1 MPIFNTS
8 KQPHSQSK
16 KMKPIIGISVN
27 YKDGT
32 SRIADAYVQA
42 VVLAGGTPLLVP
54 VTDDEQT
61 LAAAVRQLDGLVL
74 SGGVDIDPKY
84 FGEEIIPECGT
95 IDATRDTYDLRLID
109 YARRYQTPIL
119 GICRGM
125 QILNVQMGGTLY
137 QDIYAQNTTALL
149 CHDQGDTPR
158 TEPTHAVQIE
168 KDSKLAAIVNANTL
182 SVNSFHHQAVK
193 DVAPTLCTSARS
205 TDGLCEAVESPDY
218 PIIAVQWHPENLA
231 VAGRKEQRALFE
243 WLVGEAKIHHEAQRL
258 HDRIIALDS
267 HCDTPMV
274 YTDGMDFGQRND
286 GALVDFVKMDEGRL
300 DTIFMAAYIPQKGLD
315 EMATAEAT
323 QLAFDT
329 LKLIHNQVDRNADKA
344 RIATSADEIRAAK
357 RAGLK
362 AVVPVV
368 ENGYAIGSDLGNI
381 ERFYNLGVRYIT
393 LCHNGDNLICDSA
406 SRTQHTHGG
415 LSRFGRQ
422 VIAEMNRL
430 GIMVDLSHAGEE
442 SFWQALDCSATPIIC
457 SHSSARTLCDHPRN
471 LTDAQLRALAASGGV
486 CQVCLYDGFL
496 TTAEGTANVQTAV
509 NHIDHIVQTAGID
522 CVGIGS
528 DFDGGGTI
536 RGCRA
541 SNELVNITKELLRRG
556 YTPDDL
562 RKIWG
567 ENLLRILR

>member
-1 MPIFNTS
+1 MS
-8 KQPHSQSK
+8 
-16 KMKPIIGISVN
+16 PIIGISVN

-54 VTDDEQT
+54 VTDDEPT

-74 SGGVDIDPKY
+74 SGGADIDPKY
-84 FGEEIIPECGT
+84 FGEAVIPECGT
-95 IDATRDTYDLRLID
+95 IDAMRDTYDLRLID

-137 QDIYAQNTTALL
+137 QDIYAQNTATLL
-149 CHDQGDTPR
+149 CHDQGSTPR
-158 TEPTHAVQIE
+158 TEPTHQVAIE
-168 KDSKLAAIVNANTL
+168 PDTKLVEIAKTNTL
-182 SVNSFHHQAVK
+182 KVNSFHHQAVK
-193 DVAPTLCTSARS
+193 DVAPTLRASAHS
-205 TDGLCEAVESPDY
+205 TDGLCEAIESTDY
-218 PIIAVQWHPENLA
+218 PIIGVQWHPENLA
-231 VAGRKEQRALFE
+231 VAGQQEQRALFE
-243 WLVGEAKIHHEAQRL
+243 WLVRKAKLHHEAQQI
-258 HDRIIALDS
+258 HNQAITLDS

-286 GALVDFVKMDEGRL
+286 SALVDFVKMDEGRL

-315 EMATAEAT
+315 EAATAEAT
-323 QLAFDT
+323 KLAFDT
-329 LKLIHNQVDRNADKA
+329 LQLIHNQVDKNSNKA
-344 RIATSADEIRAAK
+344 CIATSVDAIEAAK
-357 RAGLK
+357 RTGLK
-362 AVVPVV
+362 AVVPVI
-368 ENGYAIGSDLGNI
+368 ENGYAIGSAIENI
-381 ERFYNLGVRYIT
+381 ARFYDLGVRYIT

-415 LSRFGRQ
+415 LSNFGRK

-442 SFWQALDCSATPIIC
+442 SFWQALDCSAAPIIC
-457 SHSSARTLCDHPRN
+457 SHSSARALCDHPRN
-471 LTDAQLRALAASGGV
+471 LTDAQLRALASRDGV

-496 TTAEGTANVQTAV
+496 TTHEGTANVQTAA

-528 DFDGGGTI
+528 DFDGGGSI
-536 RGCRA
+536 GGCRA
-541 SNELVNITKELLRRG
+541 SNELINITKELLRRG
-556 YTPDDL
+556 YTQNDL

-567 ENLLRILR
+567 ENLLRVMRQAEKLARK

>member
-1 MPIFNTS
+1 MS
-8 KQPHSQSK
+8 
-16 KMKPIIGISVN
+16 PIIGISAN

-54 VTDDEQT
+54 VTDDEPT

-74 SGGVDIDPKY
+74 SGGVDIDPHY
-84 FGEEIIPECGT
+84 FGEAVIPECGT

-137 QDIYAQNTTALL
+137 QDIYAQNTATLL
-149 CHDQGDTPR
+149 CHDQGSTPR
-158 TEPTHAVQIE
+158 TEPTHQVAVAA
-168 KDSKLAAIVNANTL
+168 DTKLVEIAKTNTL
-182 SVNSFHHQAVK
+182 KVNSFHHQAVK
-193 DVAPTLCTSARS
+193 DVAPTLRASAHS
-205 TDGLCEAVESPDY
+205 TDGLCEAIESPDY
-218 PIIAVQWHPENLA
+218 PIIGVQWHPENLA
-231 VAGRKEQRALFE
+231 VAGQKEQRALFE
-243 WLVGEAKIHHEAQRL
+243 WLVSEAKIHHAAQQVHRQA
-258 HDRIIALDS
+258 ITLDS

-315 EMATAEAT
+315 EAATAEAT
-323 QLAFDT
+323 KLAFDT
-329 LKLIHNQVDRNADKA
+329 LQLIHNQVDKNSNKA
-344 RIATSADEIRAAK
+344 CIATSAAAIEAAK

-362 AVVPVV
+362 AVVPVL
-368 ENGYAIGSDLGNI
+368 ENGYAIGSDIENI
-381 ERFYNLGVRYIT
+381 ARFYDLGVRYIT

-415 LSRFGRQ
+415 LSDFGRK

-442 SFWQALDCSATPIIC
+442 SFWQALDCSAAPIIC
-457 SHSSARTLCDHPRN
+457 SHSSARALCDHPRN
-471 LTDAQLRALAASGGV
+471 LTDAQLRALAAADGV

-496 TTAEGTANVQTAV
+496 TTAEGTANVRTAA

-528 DFDGGGTI
+528 DFDGGGSI

-541 SNELVNITKELLRRG
+541 SNELINITKELLRRG

-567 ENLLRILR
+567 ENLLCVMKKAESVAERKKIRN

>member
-1 MPIFNTS
+1 MS
-8 KQPHSQSK
+8 
-16 KMKPIIGISVN
+16 PIIGISVN

-54 VTDDEQT
+54 VTDDEPT

-74 SGGVDIDPKY
+74 SGGADIDPKY
-84 FGEEIIPECGT
+84 FGEAVIPECGT
-95 IDATRDTYDLRLID
+95 IDAMRDTYDLRLID

-137 QDIYAQNTTALL
+137 QDIYAQNTATLL
-149 CHDQGDTPR
+149 CHDQGSTPR
-158 TEPTHAVQIE
+158 TEPTHQVAIE
-168 KDSKLAAIVNANTL
+168 PDTKLTEIVNTNTL
-182 SVNSFHHQAVK
+182 KVNSFHHQAVK
-193 DVAPTLCTSARS
+193 DVAPTLRASAHS
-205 TDGLCEAVESPDY
+205 TDGLCEAIESTDY
-218 PIIAVQWHPENLA
+218 PIIGVQWHPENLA
-231 VAGRKEQRALFE
+231 VAGQQEQRALFE
-243 WLVGEAKIHHEAQRL
+243 WLVREAKLHHEAQQI
-258 HDRIIALDS
+258 HNQAITLDS

-286 GALVDFVKMDEGRL
+286 SALVDFVKMDEGRL

-315 EMATAEAT
+315 EAATAEAT
-323 QLAFDT
+323 KLAFDT
-329 LKLIHNQVDRNADKA
+329 LQLIHNQVDKNSDKA
-344 RIATSADEIRAAK
+344 CIATSVDAIEAAK
-357 RAGLK
+357 RTGLK
-362 AVVPVV
+362 AVVPVI
-368 ENGYAIGSDLGNI
+368 ENGYAIGSTIENI
-381 ERFYNLGVRYIT
+381 VRFYDLGVRYIT

-415 LSRFGRQ
+415 LSNFGRK

-442 SFWQALDCSATPIIC
+442 SFWQALDCSAAPIIC
-457 SHSSARTLCDHPRN
+457 SHSSARALCDHPRN
-471 LTDAQLRALAASGGV
+471 LTDAQLRALASCDGV

-496 TTAEGTANVQTAV
+496 TTHEGTANVQTAA

-528 DFDGGGTI
+528 DFDGGGSI
-536 RGCRA
+536 GGCRA
-541 SNELVNITKELLRRG
+541 SNELINITKELLRRG
-556 YTPDDL
+556 YTQNDL

-567 ENLLRILR
+567 ENLLRVMRQTEKLARK

>member
-1 MPIFNTS
+1 MS
-8 KQPHSQSK
+8 
-16 KMKPIIGISVN
+16 PIIGISVN

-54 VTDDEQT
+54 VTDDEPT

-74 SGGVDIDPKY
+74 SGGADIDPKY
-84 FGEEIIPECGT
+84 FGEAVIPECGT
-95 IDATRDTYDLRLID
+95 IDAMRDTYDLRLID

-137 QDIYAQNTTALL
+137 QDIYAQNTATLL
-149 CHDQGDTPR
+149 CHDQGSTPR
-158 TEPTHAVQIE
+158 SEPTHQVAIE
-168 KDSKLAAIVNANTL
+168 PDTKLAEIAKTNTL
-182 SVNSFHHQAVK
+182 KVNSFHHQAVK
-193 DVAPTLCTSARS
+193 DVAPTLRASAHS
-205 TDGLCEAVESPDY
+205 TDGLCEAIESTDY
-218 PIIAVQWHPENLA
+218 PIIGVQWHPENLA
-231 VAGRKEQRALFE
+231 VAGKQEQRALFE
-243 WLVGEAKIHHEAQRL
+243 WLVREAKLHHEAQQI
-258 HDRIIALDS
+258 HNQAITLDS

-286 GALVDFVKMDEGRL
+286 SALVDFVKMDEGRL

-315 EMATAEAT
+315 EAATAEAT
-323 QLAFDT
+323 KLAFDT
-329 LKLIHNQVDRNADKA
+329 LQLIHNQVDKNSNKA
-344 RIATSADEIRAAK
+344 CIATSVDAIEAAK
-357 RAGLK
+357 RTGLK
-362 AVVPVV
+362 AVVPVI
-368 ENGYAIGSDLGNI
+368 ENGYAIGSAIENI
-381 ERFYNLGVRYIT
+381 ARFYDLGVRYIT

-415 LSRFGRQ
+415 LSDFGRK

-442 SFWQALDCSATPIIC
+442 SFWQALDCSAAPIIC
-457 SHSSARTLCDHPRN
+457 SHSSARALCDHPRN
-471 LTDAQLRALAASGGV
+471 LTDAQLRALASRDGV

-496 TTAEGTANVQTAV
+496 TTHEGTANVQTAA

-528 DFDGGGTI
+528 DFDGGGSI

-541 SNELVNITKELLRRG
+541 SNELINITKELLRRG
-556 YTPDDL
+556 YTQNDL

-567 ENLLRILR
+567 ENLLRVMRQTEKLARK